1 MRFSMDLRLTSSDLS
16 RVRGLE
22 ENCSRQISVVNDIYS
37 WEKEYNASLK
47 DDAEGSV
54 LCSAVSVLMEEIG
67 LSVEP
72 TKRVL
77 WQMVREWE
85 ELHDGLV
92 ETISLDGPV
101 ATELRLYM
109 KGLEYQMSGNEL
121 WSMTTL
127 RYGKAS

>member
-1 MRFSMDLRLTSSDLS
+1 MRFSMDLRLTNSDLS

-22 ENCSRQISVVNDIYS
+22 QNCSRQISVVNDIYS
-37 WEKEYNASLK
+37 WEKEYKASLK

-67 LSVEP
+67 LSVKP

-85 ELHDGLV
+85 TLHDALV
-92 ETISLDGPV
+92 ETISLEGPV
-101 ATELRLYM
+101 AAELQLYM
-109 KGLEYQMSGNEL
+109 KGWEYQMSGNEL

>member
-1 MRFSMDLRLTSSDLS
+1 
-16 RVRGLE
+16 
-22 ENCSRQISVVNDIYS
+22 
-37 WEKEYNASLK
+37 
-47 DDAEGSV
+47 
-54 LCSAVSVLMEEIG
+54 MEEIG

-85 ELHDGLV
+85 TLHDALV
-92 ETISLDGPV
+92 ETISLEGPV
-101 ATELRLYM
+101 AAELRLYM